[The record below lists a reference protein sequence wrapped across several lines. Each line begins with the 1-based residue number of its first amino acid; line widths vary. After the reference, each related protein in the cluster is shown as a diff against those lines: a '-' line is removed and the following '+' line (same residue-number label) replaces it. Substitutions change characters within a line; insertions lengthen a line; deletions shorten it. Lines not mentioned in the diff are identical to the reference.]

1 VIKGNATATT
11 KDNAQKMEAAVRDLL
26 KFDVYVGIPE
36 EKAPRRGSGEI
47 SNAQLMYIHTHG
59 SPVRNIPARPVIEP
73 AIEAEDNKAA
83 ITDELEAAA
92 RLALSGNAAEAVKHL
107 RLAGQTG
114 ASAARD
120 WFDDQRNNW
129 PPNAVAT
136 VRAKLSKKF
145 KSKKK
150 LDEAMDSYLAGATE
164 MNQVLVDTAQMRKAI
179 TYVVAGEKK

>member
-1 VIKGNATATT
+1 MIKGSVNLSTI
-11 KDNAQKMEAAVRDLL
+11 DNAQKLEAAVSDIL
-26 KFDVYVGIPE
+26 KLDVYVGIPE

-73 AIEAEDNKAA
+73 AIEAENNKAMIA
-83 ITDELEAAA
+83 DELEAAA
-92 RLALSGNAAEAVKHL
+92 RMALAGNVPEAMKHL
-107 RLAGQTG
+107 KLAGQTG

-120 WFDDQRNNW
+120 WFEDPRNNW
-129 PPNAVAT
+129 APNAMAT
-136 VRAKLSKKF
+136 VRAKLAKKF

-150 LDEAMDSYLAGATE
+150 LDEAMDAYLAGASE

-179 TYVVAGEKK
+179 TYVVGEKR